1 MYFIG
6 VLNRQKAKA
15 YSLNTKKQIKTAIIS
30 ICDIDKEYNKIK
42 ITNDNVCKTLFL
54 RFEDTADPDSDFA
67 ITTKDADKIAK
78 FVKNLDKDIEQIIV
92 QCEAG
97 VSRSAGVAAAIL
109 KHYSGDDSQIYDN
122 PKYIPNNL
130 CYRKVLEALYY
141 FGDDYSIEDS
151 LKFNNMKFSSL
162 Q

>member
-1 MYFIG
+1 MYYIG

-15 YSLNTKKQIKTAIIS
+15 YSLNDKNKIKTAIIS
-30 ICDIDKEYNKIK
+30 ICDIDKEYNEIK
-42 ITNDNVCKTLFL
+42 FTENNVSKALFL
-54 RFEDTADPDSDFA
+54 RFEDTVDPDSDFA
-67 ITTKDADKIAK
+67 ITTKDADEIAK
-78 FVKNLDKDIEQIIV
+78 FVKNLDKDIKQIIV

-109 KHYSGDDSQIYDN
+109 KHYSGDDSQIYNN
-122 PKYIPNNL
+122 PRYVPNSL

-141 FGDDYSIEDS
+141 FGDNYSTEDS
-151 LKFNNMKFSSL
+151 LKFKNTKYSSL

>member
-78 FVKNLDKDIEQIIV
+78 FVKNLDK
-92 QCEAG
+92 
-97 VSRSAGVAAAIL
+97 
-109 KHYSGDDSQIYDN
+109 KWYSDLAEKRIAD
-122 PKYIPNNL
+122 
-130 CYRKVLEALYY
+130 
-141 FGDDYSIEDS
+141 FGIDLSTNS
-151 LKFNNMKFSSL
+151 LF
-162 Q
+162 